1 MKINFTIPGQ
11 PQAQKRHRST
21 HKNGNFWNY
30 DPSKKDKLNFVKIAN
45 FYAPKLLINGAISL
59 SVEYYFARPKSHYGT
74 GRNSGKLKES
84 APMVH
89 IKMPDIDNCLKFTMD
104 ALQLSKRFFDN
115 DSQINEIYGKRFY
128 SDNPRTEVLI
138 IHDKQRS

>member
-1 MKINFTIPGQ
+1 MKISITIPGQ
-11 PQAQKRHRST
+11 PQAQKRHRSVN
-21 HKNGNFWNY
+21 KNGNFWNY
-30 DPSKKDKLNFVKIAN
+30 DPSKKDKHNFIKIAN
-45 FYAPKLLINGAISL
+45 LYAPNLPINGASSL
-59 SVEYYFARPKSHYGT
+59 SVEYHFDRPKSHYGT
-74 GRNSGKLKES
+74 GKNSGKLKPS

-128 SDNPRTEVLI
+128 TDNPRTEILI
-138 IHDKQRS
+138 IYDEPRS

>member
-1 MKINFTIPGQ
+1 MKIKFTIPGQ

-30 DPSKKDKLNFVKIAN
+30 DPSKKDKANFVKIAN
-45 FYAPKLLINGAISL
+45 FYAPKLPIEGAISM
-59 SVEYYFARPKSHYGT
+59 SVEYYFDRPKGHYGT

-84 APMVH
+84 APKVH

-104 ALQLSKRFFDN
+104 ALQSSKRFFNN
-115 DSQINEIYGKRFY
+115 DSQINEIYGKRNY
-128 SDNPRTEVLI
+128 TDNPRTEVLI
-138 IHDKQRS
+138 IYDKWS